1 MNRLG
6 SPRAERGSTFEAATS
21 AKGDSGPT
29 EHPSLALEHA
39 IGPVRSNGG
48 FVLDLGPA
56 AGANVSFFAGLSCK
70 LFIADLNNS
79 IFGTATLADRA
90 EALDDT
96 LSRDIPVN
104 ETFDLVLLWDL
115 LDYLDEA
122 EIRILSARL
131 RPACRDKTLLYG
143 LVSYRKEIA
152 DRPMRYEILDTK
164 TILYAPES
172 QLQRPAPLRKE
183 PELAKLMPD
192 FEVDSTYLLRHGRQ
206 EYLFGARPLE
216 WPE

>member
-6 SPRAERGSTFEAATS
+6 SPQAERDSTFEAATS
-21 AKGDSGPT
+21 AGSDSGPT

-39 IGPVRSNGG
+39 IAPVRPHGG

-56 AGANVSFFAGLSCK
+56 TGANVSFFAGLCCK
-70 LFIADLNNS
+70 LFIADLSSS
-79 IFGTATLADRA
+79 IFETASPVDRA
-90 EALDDT
+90 EALDET

-115 LDYLDEA
+115 LDYLDDA

-131 RPACRDKTLLYG
+131 RPACRDRTLLHS
-143 LVSYRKEIA
+143 LVSFRKDIP
-152 DRPMRYEILDTK
+152 DRPVRYEIRDSK

-172 QLQRPAPLRKE
+172 QLRRPAPLRKE
-183 PELAKLMPD
+183 PELARLMPD
-192 FEVDSTYLLRHGRQ
+192 FVVDSTYLLRHGRQ
-206 EYLFGARPLE
+206 EYLFQARPV
-216 WPE
+216 